1 MLWLSQYLNF
11 SPVLRTLQDRF
22 GATELET
29 GHFLA
34 LQAAL
39 VIGAFRDCCSRT
51 LIRRGLAVNVCLH
64 SVFCVFSQYPLST
77 RTMI

>member
-39 VIGAFRDCCSRT
+39 VIGAFRDSVEDWFKGVDIFVRELERM
-51 LIRRGLAVNVCLH
+51 LIEGVVA
-64 SVFCVFSQYPLST
+64 PEP
-77 RTMI
+77 